1 MIAGGVYLVY
11 WQIHHWLMKSSGF
24 RPSDEKVNLVP
35 HGVEGIGAWVQKTMF
50 RVCIRE
56 HGGSWAVDRAVG
68 CSHPRILQ
76 ESWAMCASEHDV
88 SDHVVSKNTVLCP
101 PLPPAPNSPHRPS
114 VPAYTN
120 TQQRHSKTAQL
131 TLRVCC
137 WLWPLPG
144 SVGFTGSFTPQRHAW
159 PHQRPWTLT
168 LCAATEARGKNLLAH
183 NTGISSA
190 CVSACICARVHAY

>member
-1 MIAGGVYLVY
+1 MRRLIWYPTGSRGSVHGCRRLRSGCVYVSMVVVGE
-11 WQIHHWLMKSSGF
+11 WTGPWDAPTRGSSRSPEPCVQANMMSQTMWF
-24 RPSDEKVNLVP
+24 PKIQCCAPPS
-35 HGVEGIGAWVQKTMF
+35 
-50 RVCIRE
+50 
-56 HGGSWAVDRAVG
+56 
-68 CSHPRILQ
+68 
-76 ESWAMCASEHDV
+76 
-88 SDHVVSKNTVLCP
+88 
-101 PLPPAPNSPHRPS
+101 SPHRPS

-144 SVGFTGSFTPQRHAW
+144 SVGFTGSFTPPCHAW

-190 CVSACICARVHAY
+190 CVSACVCARVHAY